1 MGCIIIT
8 PIYRIVM
15 LCSSILQL
23 RAPRLFDNDLEN
35 NTWYLEHNAEY
46 LQENLNRIMQ
56 RFMGIIAS
64 TLVYDL
70 HIDIWMLSVQ
80 VKL

>member
-1 MGCIIIT
+1 
-8 PIYRIVM
+8 M

-23 RAPRLFDNDLEN
+23 RAPGLFDNDLEN
-35 NTWYLEHNAEY
+35 NSWYLEYNAEY
-46 LQENLNRIMQ
+46 LQEILNRIMQ
-56 RFMGIIAS
+56 RFMGIITS
-64 TLVYDL
+64 TLVYVL